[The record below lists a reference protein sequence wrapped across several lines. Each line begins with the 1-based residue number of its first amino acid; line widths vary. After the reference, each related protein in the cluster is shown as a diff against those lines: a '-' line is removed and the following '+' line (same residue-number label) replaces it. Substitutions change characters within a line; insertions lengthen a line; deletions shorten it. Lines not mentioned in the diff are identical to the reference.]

1 MHGISASEE
10 MFILLMKAQ
19 KSTSQRIP
27 PVVQIKF
34 SVNLNY
40 IKTLKFLQNKGC
52 KKLRHCLGNKINCS
66 ARYL

>member
-27 PVVQIKF
+27 PVVQI
-34 SVNLNY
+34 NMQL
-40 IKTLKFLQNKGC
+40 I
-52 KKLRHCLGNKINCS
+52 
-66 ARYL
+66 